1 MPEARNVPTSK
12 RSTAVGVITA
22 ASYAGTALAFGLSPL
37 LITKLGWQWVFYL
50 FGGAALVWL
59 PFWLPLNVYSQL
71 NNGSSSRGSKS
82 TPDAAGEQQALLP
95 ATSSSSAAAASASS
109 SSSSASATG
118 FRALLRRREVWAI
131 CVCQY
136 SQSYGMYGLL
146 TWLPTFF
153 SEYYE
158 VQVGDLGGYT
168 LLPYF
173 VQVRPTGV
181 TLLEMYACSRHID
194 RGATLRLV
202 GPLVHVLSA
211 IPHDGGHIVC
221 HTFCCCVVQG

>member
-1 MPEARNVPTSK
+1 
-12 RSTAVGVITA
+12 VGVVTA

-37 LITKLGWQWVFYL
+37 LITRLGWPWIFYL
-50 FGGAALVWL
+50 FGGAALLWL
-59 PFWLPLNVYSQL
+59 PFWLPLNVFSKLQD
-71 NNGSSSRGSKS
+71 GSSRSKEATDSSR
-82 TPDAAGEQQALLP
+82 EQQPLLP
-95 ATSSSSAAAASASS
+95 AAGSTSAAAGAAGSS
-109 SSSSASATG
+109 SSSSVGVSTTG

-153 SEYYE
+153 SEFYE

-173 VQVRPTGV
+173 VQVRKG
-181 TLLEMYACSRHID
+181 
-194 RGATLRLV
+194 
-202 GPLVHVLSA
+202 
-211 IPHDGGHIVC
+211 
-221 HTFCCCVVQG
+221 

>member
-1 MPEARNVPTSK
+1 V
-12 RSTAVGVITA
+12 VTA

-37 LITKLGWQWVFYL
+37 LITRLGWPWIFYL
-50 FGGAALVWL
+50 FGGAALLWL
-59 PFWLPLNVYSQL
+59 PFWLPLNVYSKLQD
-71 NNGSSSRGSKS
+71 G
-82 TPDAAGEQQALLP
+82 
-95 ATSSSSAAAASASS
+95 SS
-109 SSSSASATG
+109 SSSSSKQAADSSREQQPLLLAGGSTTGSTAAGGTPGSSSSSTG

-153 SEYYE
+153 SEFYE

-173 VQVRPTGV
+173 VQVSSCSAPGGGGACTRWVGGWEGGLHRMV
-181 TLLEMYACSRHID
+181 AYAVFRLKLHVV
-194 RGATLRLV
+194 RGRK
-202 GPLVHVLSA
+202 
-211 IPHDGGHIVC
+211 
-221 HTFCCCVVQG
+221 

>member
-1 MPEARNVPTSK
+1 MPAARNVPTSK

-59 PFWLPLNVYSQL
+59 PFWLPINVYSQL
-71 NNGSSSRGSKS
+71 PTSSSRGGKT
-82 TPDAAGEQQALLP
+82 TPHGGGEQQALLP
-95 ATSSSSAAAASASS
+95 STPSSSAATAVASS
-109 SSSSASATG
+109 SSSSSSDSITG

-173 VQVRPTGV
+173 VQVGYAGGD
-181 TLLEMYACSRHID
+181 LLLQSSQVGGKARGCKKGSCTPYAN
-194 RGATLRLV
+194 
-202 GPLVHVLSA
+202 
-211 IPHDGGHIVC
+211 
-221 HTFCCCVVQG
+221 